1 MGHLAGQGI
10 TVIGAGIGGLTAA
23 IALARRGA
31 EVTIL
36 ERAPEL
42 AEIGAGIQLSPN
54 GMRVIDALGLGQA
67 VRAASL
73 PSLAVELNDQWA
85 RPVIRLDFRAR
96 RPDADFRVIHRARLI
111 ECLARAAGQAGVTL
125 KLGQPAGVIP
135 AAGLVIGA
143 DGLHSVTRQ
152 ALNGREVPFFTG
164 QTAWRA
170 VIPDDGTG
178 PTTAR
183 LYMAPGRHLVSYR
196 LAHGLRNIVAVLERR
211 DWQDEGWSQPGD
223 PQAMRD
229 AFAALKGPVP
239 DWLAR
244 VETAHLWGLF
254 RHDVARIWQDG
265 RIALVGDAAHPTLP
279 FLAQG
284 GVMAIEDAW
293 TLASCLDAGP
303 DPATALAR
311 YQGLRDPRCRRIVAA
326 ANANARNYHLSG
338 ARRLIGH
345 SALRAIGHLA
355 PKLMP
360 SRFDWLYDH
369 DPTAETP

>member
-10 TVIGAGIGGLTAA
+10 SVIGAGIGGLTAA

-42 AEIGAGIQLSPN
+42 TEIGAGIQLSPN
-54 GMRVIDALGLGQA
+54 GMRVIDALGLGEA
-67 VRAASL
+67 IRAASL

-111 ECLARAAGQAGVTL
+111 ECLAQAAGQAGVRL
-125 KLGQPAGVIP
+125 KLGQPAKAIP
-135 AAGLVIGA
+135 ADGLVIGA

-152 ALNGREVPFFTG
+152 VLNGREVPFFTG
-164 QTAWRA
+164 HTAWRA

-196 LAHGLRNIVAVLERR
+196 LADGLRNIVAVLERR

-223 PQAMRD
+223 PQAMRE
-229 AFAALKGPVP
+229 AFAALRGPVP

-265 RIALVGDAAHPTLP
+265 RVALVGDAAHPTLP

-293 TLASCLDAGP
+293 TLAACLDADP
-303 DPATALAR
+303 DPAAAMTR
-311 YQGLRDPRCRRIVAA
+311 YQALREPRCRRIVAA

-345 SALRAIGHLA
+345 NALRMIGRLA